1 MFICLVGWAQ
11 NHYTTMEANTNKD
24 SRPDFSLVLKDWT
37 WTWQKRLQTSLGL
50 GRKDLRLDLTWTCKH
65 LWTKSCW
72 IALIHTREKK
82 WKRLITTKRKH
93 GFCECYTYKVV
104 CLQTYMMPPPPPP
117 HSSSHPIPFHASLSA
132 IFNHLQCYTVKHPSA
147 WWELGMTHR
156 ESSGQ
161 WDQVKPNAY
170 PRGTMQNTCIQ
181 YSAYSRALTTWR
193 LTGQSSWLLTRK
205 VSVWIPGILLLV
217 AFKSRCPWPKDR
229 VHRFNLVDISGKTE
243 VGLRSFQ
250 L

>member
-1 MFICLVGWAQ
+1 MFIFLVGWAQ

-65 LWTKSCW
+65 LWTKSWW
-72 IALIHTREKK
+72 IALIHTREKNEND
-82 WKRLITTKRKH
+82 WSQRKENMGSVNAIH
-93 GFCECYTYKVV
+93 TRWYV
-104 CLQTYMMPPPPPP
+104 CRHIRCHPP
-117 HSSSHPIPFHASLSA
+117 HPPTPAPIPSPSHASLSA